1 MKLITKAL
9 AKKMPKL
16 YETEHTAT
24 EDKVAVAKFFHP
36 ASDWTW
42 YVIEYDGNDLCWGLV
57 SGNEKEFGYFSI
69 SELEAVRGP
78 FELCVER
85 DIFFRPVRV
94 AELAAFNP
102 GGVVF

>member
-1 MKLITKAL
+1 MKLMTKAL

-16 YETEHTAT
+16 YGTEHIPT
-24 EDKVAVAKFFHP
+24 EDKVVVAKLFHP

-42 YVIEYDGNDLCWGLV
+42 YIIEYDGNDVCWGLV

-69 SELEAVRGP
+69 SELEAIHGP
-78 FELCVER
+78 FGLSVER
-85 DIFFRPVRV
+85 DIFFRPIRV
-94 AELAAFNP
+94 VELAAFNQ

>member
-1 MKLITKAL
+1 MKLMTKTL

-16 YETEHTAT
+16 YGTEYMPL

-42 YVIEYDGNDLCWGLV
+42 YAIEYDGNDLCWGLV
-57 SGNEKEFGYFSI
+57 SGNEEEFGYFSI
-69 SELEAVRGP
+69 SELESIHGP
-78 FELCVER
+78 FELSVER
-85 DIFFRPVRV
+85 DIYFRPVRI
-94 AELAAFNP
+94 AELSAFDQ